1 MGRGAKRKVK
11 TKDKRQQPP
20 RNKNKGPMWVI
31 EGDKVVRA
39 RKTCPKCGPA
49 NFLADHYDR
58 MHCGNCGYTLFKRT
72 GKVVPAK
79 RKVQATND

>member
-11 TKDKRQQPP
+11 TKEKKQKPP
-20 RNKNKGPMWVI
+20 RNSNKGPMWTI

-39 RKTCPKCGPA
+39 RKACPKCDPA
-49 NFLADHYDR
+49 NYLADHYDR
-58 MHCGNCGYTLFKRT
+58 MHCGLCGHTIFKRT

-79 RKVQATND
+79 RKA